1 LPCSVCSSSECGSD
15 AASAPSR
22 YLAPPHA
29 AGCREHATTRH
40 TTACQAACTTSAAAN
55 TTMLAF
61 ARLSVAL
68 PSGARQCLL
77 EMLGV
82 GVARLCVVERE
93 HEQRR
98 IDPLKRP
105 RVLQRARMRRCGCMK
120 CVLRVF
126 CGVPAAKAL
135 QTPRAAPPKCCGLG
149 QSSLRG
155 TALRMRRDNMQY
167 VAHARCDTTQ
177 RHV

>member
-1 LPCSVCSSSECGSD
+1 MQQAHPLDISHHMRQAVGSTQQHD
-15 AASAPSR
+15 TPQR
-22 YLAPPHA
+22 VRQHAPPA
-29 AGCREHATTRH
+29 PQQT
-40 TTACQAACTTSAAAN
+40 N

-82 GVARLCVVERE
+82 GVARLCEVERE

-135 QTPRAAPPKCCGLG
+135 QTPRAAPPKRCGLV

-155 TALRMRRDNMQY
+155 TALRMRQDNMQH

>member
-1 LPCSVCSSSECGSD
+1 MQQAHPLDISHHMRQAVGP
-15 AASAPSR
+15 
-22 YLAPPHA
+22 
-29 AGCREHATTRH
+29 EHATTRH
-40 TTACQAACTTSAAAN
+40 TTACQAAMHHQRRSKQ
-55 TTMLAF
+55 TTMLAL

-135 QTPRAAPPKCCGLG
+135 QTPRAAPPKCCGLV

-155 TALRMRRDNMQY
+155 TALRMRQDNMQH

>member
-1 LPCSVCSSSECGSD
+1 MQRLQQFRMRQRCSKRTLSISRTICGRLSG
-15 AASAPSR
+15 ARNNTTHHSVSGSN
-22 YLAPPHA
+22 APPA
-29 AGCREHATTRH
+29 PQQT
-40 TTACQAACTTSAAAN
+40 N
-55 TTMLAF
+55 TTMLAL

-135 QTPRAAPPKCCGLG
+135 QTPRAAPPKCCGLV

-155 TALRMRRDNMQY
+155 TALRMRQDNMQH

>member
-1 LPCSVCSSSECGSD
+1 MRQRCSKRTLSIDISHHMRQAVDTPQRVRQAVHHQRRSKQTQQCLRLRVCPSHSS
-15 AASAPSR
+15 
-22 YLAPPHA
+22 
-29 AGCREHATTRH
+29 
-40 TTACQAACTTSAAAN
+40 
-55 TTMLAF
+55 
-61 ARLSVAL
+61 

-135 QTPRAAPPKCCGLG
+135 QTPRAAPPKCCGLV

-155 TALRMRRDNMQY
+155 TALRMRQDNMQH